1 MLILGQNDLDVFF
14 RLSATRSNSSKH
26 ALQSGSSAPLFV
38 RAILVTGLASMV
50 ILQDWKLNPFPRFSI
65 CSEYHFLITLPCQI
79 SVDIHFA
86 PELIDQKGVVTTV
99 IAAGVLAAAA
109 FFIYRKKKGSAN
121 KSLEEGKENG

>member
-1 MLILGQNDLDVFF
+1 MVA
-14 RLSATRSNSSKH
+14 RLSATSSNSSKH
-26 ALQSGSSAPLFV
+26 ALQSRSSAPLFV
-38 RAILVTGLASMV
+38 CKILVAGLVLMI
-50 ILQDWKLNPFPRFSI
+50 ILQDWKSNPFPRFSI
-65 CSEYHFLITLPCQI
+65 CSEYHFLLTLPCQI

>member
-1 MLILGQNDLDVFF
+1 MFS

-38 RAILVTGLASMV
+38 RAILV